1 MSANKKGIGKG
12 QPPWGALLLA
22 LFAVVV
28 WGASFAVTRVTVR
41 EIPPM
46 TLAFVRFLLA
56 GVVLWPVAH
65 RAFRTVKI
73 QSSDRWGVCGLG
85 IFGVSLYFAFENYS
99 LKYTTASHGALII
112 ATIPL
117 ATELAHALAVR
128 RRPSLTVLGGSLVA
142 LLGVVLLLGADD
154 GEASL
159 LGDLLMFGAVGCWIG
174 YTFLADRLVRRYP
187 NLLLTF
193 LIMLIGT
200 ATLLPFAMA
209 EAAFGLVAL
218 PSATAWA
225 GVVFL
230 GIFCSAIAYLF
241 WNRALPELGI
251 PTTNA
256 LLYGIPLVGVFTG
269 IIALDEPLTANIV
282 LGLILIPGGVLL
294 AGYRSFRRSPKSQVP
309 GTKSEG
315 KS

>member
-1 MSANKKGIGKG
+1 
-12 QPPWGALLLA
+12 
-22 LFAVVV
+22 VV
-28 WGASFAVTRVTVR
+28 WGASFAVTRATVR

-56 GVVLWPVAH
+56 GVVLWPIAY
-65 RAFRTVKI
+65 RRLRTVKI
-73 QSSDRWGVCGLG
+73 LPSDRWGIFGLG

-117 ATELAHALAVR
+117 ATELAHAWAVR
-128 RRPSLTVLGGSLVA
+128 RRPSMSVLAGSLVA

-193 LIMLIGT
+193 LIMLIGA
-200 ATLLPFAMA
+200 ATLLPFALA
-209 EAAFGLVAL
+209 EAAFGLVSR

-230 GIFCSAIAYLF
+230 GVFCSALAYLF

-251 PTTNA
+251 STTNT
-256 LLYGIPLVGVFTG
+256 LLYGIPLVGVLSG
-269 IIALDEPLTANIV
+269 IIVLGEPLTAGIL
-282 LGLILIPGGVLL
+282 LGLILIPGGVFI
-294 AGYRSFRRSPKSQVP
+294 AGYKSFKRSPKPSIGDP
-309 GTKSEG
+309 E
-315 KS
+315 